1 MSGDGAGGTGEES
14 GEIVVGP
21 GEIPAMAA
29 EESAEGGEDAPQG
42 GAECRAPWA
51 LESVGG
57 GAALQVSPV
66 GLGKCRGGAARKGR
80 AAGGGC

>member
-42 GAECRAPWA
+42 GAECRAPRA

-57 GAALQVSPV
+57 GDAFQMSPIW
-66 GLGKCRGGAARKGR
+66 LGKCRGGAARKGR
-80 AAGGGC
+80 DAGGGC